1 LQLERPAATPN
12 PLRRG
17 AASAGRNK
25 CLAARLGTCYSEWD
39 MSSYPDDTAS
49 QTRPESGAAS
59 PLRRLLQFTVIYGAG
74 EVANNALAFVLVP
87 VYTRL
92 LTPGQYG
99 VLEVFNRTLEMLNIF
114 AAVGIGMAAMR
125 SYFGREKGE
134 GGGAVF
140 STAMAF
146 AVTNSLW
153 MAAALSAAAGLISQ
167 LLLGSTLYA
176 WLFRLTFSIV
186 IFEQGFGMV
195 RTYLKTTGRP
205 IFYSVLSVSKYA
217 VTMGLII
224 CSLLY
229 LGKEVKYV
237 LLATLAANV
246 AFFVPSAAVL
256 LSRIGFK
263 ISWQGLKRMLAFGL
277 PFVPGGLLLFILNN
291 ADRFLLI
298 AMSGQ
303 TEAGLYA
310 LGYRM
315 ALVPVM
321 LLLVPF
327 QAAWGPFMME
337 RGETREG
344 PELFAVVL
352 SYLTAVCCFASLL
365 LALFAKEVIGIIA
378 APSYAQ
384 AYRVLPPVL
393 LGYTFWVVSVVLD
406 AGIYITRRTAWKPLL
421 LATGAGTNVALNLLL
436 IPRLGM
442 MGAAY
447 ATAAGFLVFVV
458 CTAVVSMRLYHVPY
472 QWGKVLASIAGAVGL
487 YLISVAVPVRGGAH
501 VLLRVALAL
510 SYFGVL
516 RAAGFTLERELKFV
530 REWVGRMRGRGAP

>member
-1 LQLERPAATPN
+1 
-12 PLRRG
+12 
-17 AASAGRNK
+17 
-25 CLAARLGTCYSEWD
+25 
-39 MSSYPDDTAS
+39 MSSHPRETPPNA
-49 QTRPESGAAS
+49 QPRPESGAVS

-125 SYFGREKGE
+125 SYFGRERGE
-134 GGGAVF
+134 GDQSVF

-153 MAAALSAAAGLISQ
+153 MAAVLSAAAGLISQ

-176 WLFRLTFSIV
+176 WLFRLTFSIL

-205 IFYSVLSVSKYA
+205 VFYSVLSVSKYA
-217 VTMGLII
+217 VTLGLII
-224 CSLLY
+224 CFLLY
-229 LGKEVKYV
+229 LGREVKYV
-237 LLATLAANV
+237 LMATLIANV
-246 AFFVPSAAVL
+246 AFFAPSAVVL
-256 LSRIGFK
+256 LSKIGFR
-263 ISWQGLKRMLAFGL
+263 ISWRGLKKMLAFGL
-277 PFVPGGLLLFILNN
+277 PFVPGGVLLFILNN

-298 AMSGQ
+298 AMAGQ
-303 TEAGLYA
+303 NEAGLYA

-327 QAAWGPFMME
+327 QSAWGPFMME
-337 RGETREG
+337 KGETPEG
-344 PELFAVVL
+344 PGLFAVVL

-365 LALFAKEVIGIIA
+365 LALFAREVIAVVA

-393 LGYTFWVVSVVLD
+393 LGYVFWVVSVVLD

-436 IPRLGM
+436 IPRMGM

-447 ATAAGFLVFVV
+447 ATAAGFFVFVV
-458 CTAVVSMRLYHVPY
+458 CTAVVSTRLFRVPY
-472 QWGKVLASIAGAVGL
+472 EWGKVLACIAGAVGL
-487 YLISVAVPVRGGAH
+487 YALSALVPVPVGVQVPFKAA
-501 VLLRVALAL
+501 VALAYL
-510 SYFGVL
+510 AVL
-516 RAAGFTLERELKFV
+516 RAAGFSLERETRFV
-530 REWVGRMRGRGAP
+530 REWAGRMRGRGAP

>member
-1 LQLERPAATPN
+1 MKRLPEQPASTPPERAEN
-12 PLRRG
+12 G
-17 AASAGRNK
+17 GNN
-25 CLAARLGTCYSEWD
+25 
-39 MSSYPDDTAS
+39 
-49 QTRPESGAAS
+49 

-74 EVANNALAFVLVP
+74 EAANNALAFVLVP

-92 LTPGQYG
+92 LSPGQYG

-125 SYFGREKGE
+125 SYFGKEKGE
-134 GGGAVF
+134 GDSSVF
-140 STAMAF
+140 STAMVF

-153 MAAALSAAAGLISQ
+153 LAVVLSAAAGLISQ

-176 WLFRLTFSIV
+176 WLFRLTFSILV
-186 IFEQGFGMV
+186 FEQGFGMV
-195 RTYLKTTGRP
+195 RTYLKATGKP
-205 IFYSVLSVSKYA
+205 IPYSVLSVSKYA
-217 VTMGLII
+217 ATLGLII
-224 CSLLY
+224 CFLLF
-229 LGKEVKYV
+229 LGREVKYV
-237 LLATLAANV
+237 LLATLIANV

-263 ISWQGLKRMLAFGL
+263 VSWQGLKRMLAFGL
-277 PFVPGGLLLFILNN
+277 PFVPGGVLLFILNN

-298 AMSGQ
+298 AMVGQ
-303 TEAGLYA
+303 EEAGLYA

-337 RGETREG
+337 KGETSEG
-344 PELFAVVL
+344 PALFATIL
-352 SYLTAVCCFASLL
+352 SYLTAACCFASLL
-365 LALFAKEVIGIIA
+365 LALFAREVIAFIA
-378 APSYAQ
+378 APAFAE

-393 LGYTFWVVSVVLD
+393 LGYVFWVISIILD

-421 LATGAGTNVALNLLL
+421 LATGAGTNIVLNVLL

-447 ATAAGFLVFVV
+447 ATAAGFFVFVI
-458 CTAVVSMRLYHVPY
+458 CTGVVSMRLYPVPY
-472 QWGKVLASIAGAVGL
+472 ERGRLLYSVVGAVGL
-487 YLISVAVPVRGGAH
+487 YVLSAVVPVQGTAH
-501 VLLRVALAL
+501 LLFRVALAAC
-510 SYFGVL
+510 YFGIL
-516 RAAGFTLERELKFV
+516 RLAGFSLSREIRLV
-530 REWVGRMRGRGAP
+530 REWVGRLRGKVTP

>member
-1 LQLERPAATPN
+1 MN
-12 PLRRG
+12 PHPDE
-17 AASAGRNK
+17 AAS
-25 CLAARLGTCYSEWD
+25 T
-39 MSSYPDDTAS
+39 S
-49 QTRPESGAAS
+49 QARPENGAAS

-92 LTPGQYG
+92 LTPSQYG

-125 SYFGREKGE
+125 SYFGREEGE
-134 GGGAVF
+134 GDASVF
-140 STAMAF
+140 STAMVF

-153 MAAALSAAAGLISQ
+153 MAAVLSAAAGLISQ

-176 WLFRLTFSIV
+176 WLFRLTFSLV

-195 RTYLKTTGRP
+195 RTYLKATGRP
-205 IFYSVLSVSKYA
+205 VFYSVLSVSKYA
-217 VTMGLII
+217 ATMGLII
-224 CSLLY
+224 CFLFY

-237 LLATLAANV
+237 LMATLIANV

-256 LSRIGFK
+256 LSRIGLK
-263 ISWQGLKRMLAFGL
+263 VSWQGLKRMLVFGL
-277 PFVPGGLLLFILNN
+277 PFVPGGVLLFILNN

-298 AMSGQ
+298 AMAGQ
-303 TEAGLYA
+303 NEAGLYA

-337 RGETREG
+337 RGETPEG
-344 PELFAVVL
+344 PGLFAVIL
-352 SYLTAVCCFASLL
+352 SYLTAACCFASLL
-365 LALFAKEVIGIIA
+365 LALFAKEIIGIIA
-378 APSYAQ
+378 APAFAG

-406 AGIYITRRTAWKPLL
+406 AGIYITRKTAWKPLL
-421 LATGAGTNVALNLLL
+421 LATGAGTNIVLNLLL

-447 ATAAGFLVFVV
+447 ATAAGFFVFVV
-458 CTAVVSMRLYHVPY
+458 CTAVVSARLFRVPY
-472 QWGKVLASIAGAVGL
+472 EWGKVLLSIAGAAGL
-487 YLISVAVPVRGGAH
+487 YVVSVVVPVRGSAH
-501 VLLRVALAL
+501 VLFRVALAL

-516 RAAGFTLERELKFV
+516 RVAGFSLERELRFV
-530 REWVGRMRGRGAP
+530 REWFGKMRGRSAQ

>member
-1 LQLERPAATPN
+1 MKRPTDEP
-12 PLRRG
+12 
-17 AASAGRNK
+17 ASASP
-25 CLAARLGTCYSEWD
+25 A
-39 MSSYPDDTAS
+39 
-49 QTRPESGAAS
+49 QPENGAAS

-92 LTPGQYG
+92 LSPGQYG
-99 VLEVFNRTLEMLNIF
+99 TLEVFNRTLEMLNIF

-125 SYFGREKGE
+125 SYFGKEKGE
-134 GGGAVF
+134 GDASVF
-140 STAMAF
+140 STAMVF

-153 MAAALSAAAGLISQ
+153 LAVVLSAAAGLISQ

-176 WLFRLTFSIV
+176 WLFRLTFSIL

-205 IFYSVLSVSKYA
+205 AAYSVLSVSKYA
-217 VTMGLII
+217 ATMGLII
-224 CSLLY
+224 CFLLY
-229 LGKEVKYV
+229 LGREVKYV
-237 LLATLAANV
+237 LIATLVVNV
-246 AFFVPSAAVL
+246 VFFVPSAAVL
-256 LSRIGFK
+256 LSRIGLK

-277 PFVPGGLLLFILNN
+277 PFVPGGVLLFILNN

-298 AMSGQ
+298 AMAGQ

-337 RGETREG
+337 KGETPEG
-344 PELFAVVL
+344 PGLFATIL
-352 SYLTAVCCFASLL
+352 SYLTAVCCLASLL
-365 LALFAKEVIGIIA
+365 LALFAREVIAIIA
-378 APSYAQ
+378 APEYAE

-393 LGYTFWVVSVVLD
+393 LGYTFWVVSIILD

-421 LATGAGTNVALNLLL
+421 LAAGAGTNVVLNLLL

-447 ATAAGFLVFVV
+447 ATAAGFFVFVV
-458 CTAVVSMRLYHVPY
+458 CTAAVSMRLYPVPY
-472 QWGKVLASIAGAVGL
+472 EWGRVLLTIAGAVGL
-487 YLISVAVPVRGGAH
+487 YAVSVVVPVHGSAY
-501 VLLRVALAL
+501 VLLRVALAV
-510 SYFGVL
+510 SYLGIL
-516 RAAGFTLERELKFV
+516 RLAGFGGARELRLV
-530 REWVGRMRGRGAP
+530 RDWVAGIRRKGAS